1 MSYNVDVCISVH
13 ATKYI
18 HKYIFKGHDR
28 ITVVVQQDEI
38 KQYLDARWLS
48 DAETMYSIFHF
59 HKHKEWPPVERS
71 SIQLPDEQMGVY
83 DPARDT
89 IDEVIQGMA
98 ARNTMLLAFF

>member
-38 KQYLDARWLS
+38 KQYSETCLS
-48 DAETMYSIFHF
+48 VY
-59 HKHKEWPPVERS
+59 PV
-71 SIQLPDEQMGVY
+71 LVNPLYVY
-83 DPARDT
+83 WFRPEPSPFYVSKCIT
-89 IDEVIQGMA
+89 C
-98 ARNTMLLAFF
+98 LSL